1 MYLTD
6 PYQYSDYPPPYNYKP
21 DPYGAKASSAAAHG
35 MSAAVAGPMDY
46 SAYGSGHSACAYP
59 GAMGSAY
66 LGPHPGAYSY
76 DDLAAAA
83 RLSSYSSFN
92 KGKNGRAKGKKI
104 MSKIIDRKHP

>member
-21 DPYGAKASSAAAHG
+21 DPYGAKASSATAHG

-83 RLSSYSSFN
+83 RFFGPWVLTAAAISGSDSALST
-92 KGKNGRAKGKKI
+92 AV
-104 MSKIIDRKHP
+104 